1 MIQQVTVSIELRK
14 LFSGIEHTERNAHTV
29 SFIIVLVTLFLVTVP
44 GYCRGG
50 QALEG
55 KELVSAW
62 LRSVAQVP
70 LKTFI
75 PVDSFQDL
83 PARARGDSSFWSER
97 FFSDSAHP
105 HKQTDK
111 VQHGV
116 HVATEN
122 TPDLIL
128 YQYRVNDLELT
139 VIESIN
145 FTIIFVGSIALFNM
159 LERNRP
165 DVINQAAKT
174 LLNLKDDNHQ
184 WVFQFPEKLDDNAMF
199 STSPDTDPFSM
210 YSWADRADGGIHR
223 RVLYFLLFKKAPE
236 RMGYQ
241 NTQSWFDPAFRT
253 KWRRP

>member
-1 MIQQVTVSIELRK
+1 MIQQVTASIGSRK
-14 LFSGIEHTERNAHTV
+14 LFSGIEHTERSVHTT
-29 SFIIVLVTLFLVTVP
+29 SFVVVLATLFLVTVS

-50 QALEG
+50 QILEG

-83 PARARGDSSFWSER
+83 PARVRGDSSLWSER
-97 FFSDSAHP
+97 FFSDLAHP
-105 HKQTDK
+105 HKQTNK
-111 VQHGV
+111 VQHGI

-139 VIESIN
+139 VVESIN
-145 FTIIFVGSIALFNM
+145 FTLVFVGGIALFNM
-159 LERNRP
+159 LERNRSEA
-165 DVINQAAKT
+165 INQAAKT
-174 LLNLKDDNHQ
+174 VLNLKDDDHQ
-184 WVFQFPEKLDDNAMF
+184 WSFHFPEKLDDNAMF
-199 STSPDTDPFSM
+199 STNPDVDPFAM
-210 YSWADRADGGIHR
+210 YSWVGRADGGIYK
-223 RVLYFLLFKKAPE
+223 RVLYFILFKKAPE

-241 NTQSWFDPAFRT
+241 NTQSWFDPAFRA